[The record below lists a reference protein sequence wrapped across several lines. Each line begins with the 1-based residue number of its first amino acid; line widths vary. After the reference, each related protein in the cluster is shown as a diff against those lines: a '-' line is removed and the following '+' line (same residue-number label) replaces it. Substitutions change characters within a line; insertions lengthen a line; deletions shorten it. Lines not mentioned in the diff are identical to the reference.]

1 MTKRYTGGVVSG
13 EGPSSFNGFWS
24 LSEQIGYKSA
34 GTWPKLGPT
43 KIGTSTYDAT
53 ALGNYVHV
61 DDLLADLSTDILT
74 AMTDFG
80 YLRYNIKT
88 GTGTSKTITVA
99 YTKTGATNF
108 AQSAFSLFGQA
119 LQFTAATTSI
129 LLYSNDDHDT
139 LAMDADGKGVI
150 ARTNTNIF
158 TGNYDKFQ
166 GTTEVIT
173 NSTVDSVFNFAP
185 SNFIGSSPAT
195 LISFPKTSSGV
206 WLNLSSGSYRT
217 NTYASATM
225 PSALSVAAGSTSPTN
240 SLYTISDGVN
250 SFLIG
255 RWSTGACAYC
265 KVDLSTGIIT
275 ASSIAVTNPSQSNV
289 TEEDAFGTQLFTVDG
304 RIPFHV
310 GGIFYYG
317 GTKYW
322 RGTSPA
328 FTSISGMS
336 SLSVGNSTQTDM
348 DIFGSVDTSG
358 WLWFAD
364 WGHDDGGL
372 FGVGND
378 SQLGTRPTNIRL
390 VPDSY
395 VN

>member
-1 MTKRYTGGVVSG
+1 MTKRYNGGVVSG
-13 EGPSSFNGFWS
+13 AGPSSFNGVWS
-24 LSEQIGYKSA
+24 LSEQIGYKLA
-34 GTWPKLGPT
+34 GTWPKLGAS
-43 KIGTSTYDAT
+43 KIGTTTYDAT
-53 ALGNYVHV
+53 ATGNYVHV
-61 DDLLADLSTDILT
+61 DDLLTDLGTNELLKLPDS
-74 AMTDFG
+74 G

-88 GTGTSKTITVA
+88 DASASKTITVS

-108 AQSAFSLFGQA
+108 AQSAFSLLGQA
-119 LQFTAATTSI
+119 LQFTATTSAI
-129 LLYSNDDHDT
+129 LNYGNDDHDT

-150 ARTNTNIF
+150 SRNNTNTVS
-158 TGNYDKFQ
+158 GNFDKFQ
-166 GTTEVIT
+166 GSTEIIT
-173 NSTVDSVFNFAP
+173 NSGIDSVFNFAP
-185 SNFIGSSPAT
+185 SSFIGTNNTT
-195 LISFPKTSSGV
+195 LVSFPKTSSGV
-206 WLNLSSGSYRT
+206 WLNLSGGTYKINTWPSSG
-217 NTYASATM
+217 M
-225 PSALSVAAGSTSPTN
+225 PAALSAAAGTGAPAN

-255 RWSTGACAYC
+255 RWGSATSAYC

-275 ASSIAVTNPSQSNV
+275 ATSLTVTAPSQANI

-304 RIPFHV
+304 RTTFHS

-322 RGTSPA
+322 RDASPA

-336 SLSVGNSTQTDM
+336 TLSVGNSTQTDM